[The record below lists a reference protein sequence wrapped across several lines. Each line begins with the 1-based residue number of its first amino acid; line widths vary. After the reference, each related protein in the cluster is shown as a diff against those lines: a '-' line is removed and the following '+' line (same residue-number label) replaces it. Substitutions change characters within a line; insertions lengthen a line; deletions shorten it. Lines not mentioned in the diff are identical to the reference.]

1 MPNILDKIIFAKQQ
15 ELIKSKVQFPLEEL
29 KECITVKP
37 VPLNFSGALMGDA
50 VRIIGEVKKASPSKG
65 ILRSNFDPVDLA
77 ATYANN
83 GAAAVSVL
91 TDIHFEGTLNHMQEV
106 KKALLPISVPVL
118 RKDFIFDPYQ
128 VYEARAY
135 GADAILL
142 IASLLTS
149 ESISQLLALAHEFWI
164 QCLVEIH
171 NENDLKKAL
180 DAGAEIIGIN
190 NRNLNTFETDISA
203 TEQLVPHIP
212 SGKIVVSE
220 SGIHNPKDIYELKK
234 LRVNAALVGEALVT
248 SKDVAAKVRELV

>member
-1 MPNILDKIIFAKQQ
+1 MSNILDKIVRAKQQ
-15 ELIKSKVQFPLEEL
+15 ELINNKIQVPLEEL
-29 KECITVKP
+29 EECITATP
-37 VPLNFSGALMGDA
+37 NPLNFSGALMGDR

-65 ILRSNFDPVDLA
+65 ILRSNFDPVVLA
-77 ATYANN
+77 TTYANN

-91 TDIHFEGTLNHMQEV
+91 TDIHFKGTLDHMQKV
-106 KKALLPISVPVL
+106 KKALFPIGVPVL

-142 IASLLTS
+142 IASLLTA
-149 ESISQLLALAHEFWI
+149 ESISELLALAHEFWI

>member
-1 MPNILDKIIFAKQQ
+1 
-15 ELIKSKVQFPLEEL
+15 
-29 KECITVKP
+29 
-37 VPLNFSGALMGDA
+37 MGDE

-65 ILRSNFDPVDLA
+65 ILRANFNPVSLA
-77 ATYANN
+77 TTYANN

-91 TDIHFEGTLNHMQEV
+91 TDIHFEGTLDHMQEV
-106 KKALLPISVPVL
+106 KKALLPIGVPVL

-128 VYEARAY
+128 VYQARAY

-142 IASLLTS
+142 IASLLTA
-149 ESISQLLALAHEFWI
+149 ESISELLELANKFWI

-171 NENDLKKAL
+171 NENDLKRSL

-203 TEQLVPHIP
+203 TKRLVPHIP

-220 SGIHNPKDIYELKK
+220 SGIHNQKDIYELKK

-248 SKDVAAKVRELV
+248 AKDVAAKVRELV